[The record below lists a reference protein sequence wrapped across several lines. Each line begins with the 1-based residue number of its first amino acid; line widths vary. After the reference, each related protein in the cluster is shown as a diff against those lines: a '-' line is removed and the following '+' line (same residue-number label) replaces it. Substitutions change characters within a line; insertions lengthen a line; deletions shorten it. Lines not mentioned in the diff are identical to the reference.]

1 MLVKD
6 VMTPRPV
13 TVGPRT
19 PLSRAVTLM
28 DEHSVTMLPVVSPAE
43 MIIGVLSEADVIRGA
58 LPTDRRRHQLPV
70 QDDAGVE
77 VHHEVG
83 ELMSP
88 HPVTVTPDTDLAEAA
103 ALMTDT
109 TIKSLPVIDELDRVV
124 GVVSRRDIVRVLAR
138 PDMAVEADVDDLF
151 RRLGKDWLVDVTDGE
166 AAVTGP
172 ADRSDRSMAEA
183 AALSVPG
190 VRRVRVLPA

>member
-6 VMTPRPV
+6 AMTVRPV

-19 PLSRAVTLM
+19 PLSRAVALM
-28 DEHSVTMLPVVSPAE
+28 DEHSVTALPVVTPAD
-43 MIIGVLSEADVIRGA
+43 MIIGVLSEADVIRDA
-58 LPTDRRRHQLPV
+58 LPADRRRHQLPV
-70 QDDAGVE
+70 HDAQVE
-77 VHHEVG
+77 LHHEVG
-83 ELMSP
+83 EVMSS
-88 HPVTVTPDTDLAEAA
+88 HPVTVTPDTDLAVAA

-109 TIKSLPVIDELDRVV
+109 TVKSLPVVDELDRVV

-138 PDMAVEADVDDLF
+138 PDAAVEADVDDLY
-151 RRLGKDWLVDVTDGE
+151 RRLGQDWLVAVTDGE

-172 ADRSDRSMAEA
+172 ADRFERSMAEA